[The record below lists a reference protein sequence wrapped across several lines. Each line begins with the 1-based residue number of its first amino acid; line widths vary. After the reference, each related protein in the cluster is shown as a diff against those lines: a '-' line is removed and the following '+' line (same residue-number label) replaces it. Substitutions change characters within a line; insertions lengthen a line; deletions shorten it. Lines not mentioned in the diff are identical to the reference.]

1 LRRPKKTIALLFGGR
16 SAEHDISLAS
26 ASAVYRNI
34 DKKRFHVVSIFID
47 KQGAWK
53 KVASPLLPPGQL
65 NAGPAHSFLPWGGRG
80 ISPLAADI
88 YFPVLHGPYG
98 EDGTVQG
105 LLEMADVP
113 YVGAGV
119 LGSAA
124 GMDKDVMK
132 SLFAAR
138 GLPIIKHLTLLEA
151 DWRAGSAAALAR
163 IARELALP
171 VFVKPANLGS
181 SVGISRV
188 SRAGETATAIRRA
201 FRYDRKIVV
210 EQGVDAREIEC
221 SVLGNDHP
229 KASLPGEVIPYR
241 DFYDYRDKYIDNK
254 TTFRIPADLP
264 PKTVARVRRLAVE
277 AYRAVECSGLA
288 RLDFFLEKR
297 TGELFVNEINTIPG
311 FTEISMYPKLW
322 DATGLPFG
330 RLIEELVRLGFE
342 RHRLKKR
349 AGARPV
355 R

>member
-1 LRRPKKTIALLFGGR
+1 
-16 SAEHDISLAS
+16 
-26 ASAVYRNI
+26 
-34 DKKRFHVVSIFID
+34 
-47 KQGAWK
+47 
-53 KVASPLLPPGQL
+53 
-65 NAGPAHSFLPWGGRG
+65 
-80 ISPLAADI
+80 
-88 YFPVLHGPYG
+88 
-98 EDGTVQG
+98 
-105 LLEMADVP
+105 MADYAV
-113 YVGAGV
+113 
-119 LGSAA
+119 
-124 GMDKDVMK
+124 VM
-132 SLFAAR
+132 R
-138 GLPIIKHLTLLEA
+138 RE
-151 DWRAGSAAALAR
+151 WRAGPERVLADLEGR
-163 IARELALP
+163 FSYPL
-171 VFVKPANLGS
+171 FVKPANLGS
-181 SVGISRV
+181 SVGV
-188 SRAGETATAIRRA
+188 SKAHGRGELQRGLDLAAR
-201 FRYDRKIVV
+201 FDRKLLV
-210 EQGVDAREIEC
+210 EVAINAREIEC

-264 PKTVARVRRLAVE
+264 SETVARVRRLAVE

-288 RLDFFLEKR
+288 RLDFFLEKN